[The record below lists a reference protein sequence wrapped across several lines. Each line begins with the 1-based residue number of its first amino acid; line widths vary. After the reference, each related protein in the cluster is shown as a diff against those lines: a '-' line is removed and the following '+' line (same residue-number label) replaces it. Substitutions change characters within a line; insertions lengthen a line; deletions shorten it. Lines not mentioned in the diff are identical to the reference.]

1 MENDIFL
8 TFSAP
13 TPQNSQKHSHNTS
26 AVTVELFECVLTP
39 RKAEKPLKGVEL

>member
-13 TPQNSQKHSHNTS
+13 TPQKHSHNTS